1 VWSWDICDTLVDDSF
16 HPPLVTS
23 AGCRWCCTPPPQ
35 HRLVFIAWVSL
46 PPPPPIACPCG
57 AFLRSEPGAA
67 CRPCGRIRQKV
78 GNQAGGRAPPCHKA
92 PFPPLSL
99 CPLTRAGLPGD
110 SAASP
115 PGSQMAG
122 STSHC
127 PNHPLPC
134 QTELVWALHP
144 QGCHMVRTKQ
154 HQSQP
159 PQW

>member
-1 VWSWDICDTLVDDSF
+1 MTPST
-16 HPPLVTS
+16 PPLSPVLG
-23 AGCRWCCTPPPQ
+23 AGGVAPPP
-35 HRLVFIAWVSL
+35 HSIDWYLSHGYPFL
-46 PPPPPIACPCG
+46 PPPIACPCG
-57 AFLRSEPGAA
+57 AFLCSEPGAA

-144 QGCHMVRTKQ
+144 RSGRSSIKASHL
-154 HQSQP
+154 SGSL
-159 PQW
+159 